1 MCCVCKQHSSTS
13 ASRTESE
20 SSATAVAELAGKVAD
35 IAVADSC
42 HGNTSL
48 AVTAESES
56 SQRDSNTAESDCCT
70 DARHQVEKQLDAED
84 AVIPSP
90 DEYFEEGMQ

>member
-1 MCCVCKQHSSTS
+1 M
-13 ASRTESE
+13 
-20 SSATAVAELAGKVAD
+20 AD

-56 SQRDSNTAESDCCT
+56 SQRDNDTAESDCCT
-70 DARHQVEKQLDAED
+70 DARHQVEKQLDAEY
-84 AVIPSP
+84 AVVPSP
-90 DEYFEEGMQ
+90 DEDSEEGMQ